1 MKVDIPTKECKS
13 SNNSSSYCTTVGKFL
28 IVVLSVISAVIL
40 IGGPVLILL
49 TPTLADNTDNMLL
62 HPAFA
67 QTNNTTNTTNSTG
80 QKPVDGYDAPERH
93 ESSILHNYERP
104 ELRVHHYC
112 KPAEGVVLVC
122 QLYDSESPNA
132 KLIGIEYFISAS
144 DYSSLPNREKANWH
158 VHNMTS
164 FALDKPIFHELSPE
178 QGQAQLQKLVG
189 TFGKIIITWNPDD
202 KVPAYT
208 PQIVIP
214 DSPFMLN
221 NTK

>member
-13 SNNSSSYCTTVGKFL
+13 SNNSSSCCTTVGKFL
-28 IVVLSVISAVIL
+28 IVVLSVISTVIL

-144 DYSSLPNREKANWH
+144 HYSSLPNREKANWH
-158 VHNMTS
+158 VHN
-164 FALDKPIFHELSPE
+164 
-178 QGQAQLQKLVG
+178 
-189 TFGKIIITWNPDD
+189 
-202 KVPAYT
+202 
-208 PQIVIP
+208 
-214 DSPFMLN
+214 
-221 NTK
+221 